1 MKSSLLLYQEQIS
14 HFKSPSLSNKTINI
28 STISHQSP
36 NGSLSVKLFPPKGN
50 FAGSIPRNIWW
61 GACGTLRKVCDF
73 TYSIDLWPNQ
83 LSIISCLRLMTLKII
98 NEGLLGMVIN
108 NDENEI
114 NKHMLECKTHTLF
127 MAKMAKI
134 DHLFMSNTTFFSVQ
148 VKRDIAIFRA
158 WA

>member
-1 MKSSLLLYQEQIS
+1 
-14 HFKSPSLSNKTINI
+14 
-28 STISHQSP
+28 
-36 NGSLSVKLFPPKGN
+36 
-50 FAGSIPRNIWW
+50 
-61 GACGTLRKVCDF
+61 
-73 TYSIDLWPNQ
+73 
-83 LSIISCLRLMTLKII
+83 MTLKII

-134 DHLFMSNTTFFSVQ
+134 DNLFMSNTTFFSVQ

-158 WA
+158 WAKRSLQSVEREESTIMLAVERDSPNNSTDAKDHFFSRQPILTIEKLPYIYLLVSFF